1 MIGSGRRMHV
11 SGNDIKTE
19 KNIKNRIKTGK
30 SKKDRRRS
38 NKKHNQKSN
47 RKEKA
52 MNKHQSNKISMIE
65 GVHAY
70 LTEHEN
76 VIENAAG
83 IKSAAE
89 SLQVK
94 ITEIRSKENERL
106 NVLKGKTLAK
116 EAFRKHIVTQG
127 LSFASKLFDLGKRSG
142 NIELMTQSDYC
153 RSDLKNIR
161 DLELMLVLQTIK
173 ENAAANIEKLAVYGI
188 TQEKLD
194 VFSSETVQFQESIDR
209 KLTSVAIKISA
220 GKTLTVLFREA
231 DQILKTLDKMVE
243 EYHDSDNQFY
253 LGYKSAR
260 SIKNLGLRHRPLE
273 AVSQG
278 SLIST
283 PGSEQPKEKVISS
296 GTTEQ

>member
-1 MIGSGRRMHV
+1 MKRNESNRMK
-11 SGNDIKTE
+11 DDWIRKTNACIRKRHKNR

-116 EAFRKHIVTQG
+116 EAFRKQIVTQG
-127 LSFASKLFDLGKRSG
+127 LSAAKRHRAFSREETQGFHLGTHRALPWDHTGLCPVLTNCALSGLALLITKGISVGKRHRA
-142 NIELMTQSDYC
+142 LPCFD
-153 RSDLKNIR
+153 
-161 DLELMLVLQTIK
+161 
-173 ENAAANIEKLAVYGI
+173 KL
-188 TQEKLD
+188 
-194 VFSSETVQFQESIDR
+194 
-209 KLTSVAIKISA
+209 
-220 GKTLTVLFREA
+220 
-231 DQILKTLDKMVE
+231 
-243 EYHDSDNQFY
+243 
-253 LGYKSAR
+253 
-260 SIKNLGLRHRPLE
+260 RPL
-273 AVSQG
+273 
-278 SLIST
+278 IN
-283 PGSEQPKEKVISS
+283 
-296 GTTEQ
+296 